1 MLISTNSDLFILC
14 QDLADAPILYLDTE
28 FVGEGRYYPDLG
40 AIQVA
45 TPDLAALIDP
55 IGISNLDPFLDLVA
69 DPEREKVFHAAGQDL
84 AIFYRLM
91 GQAMPTVYDTQIA
104 ASLLGPD
111 EQIAFVNLVERIT
124 GKRLRKEHSFTNWLQ
139 RPLAEGQIDYAL
151 DDVRY
156 LIPIYEAQQQMLSDM
171 GRLEWTDEEFTRLEK
186 DETFAPADPAVLFQ
200 RIRNVDRLHGRTL
213 AVLQELVAWR
223 EETARNENIP
233 TGRIARDEVMVEL
246 ARRPPDDVRQLRNI
260 RGLTP
265 QQADRFGRAMMEA
278 VKDGMKNP
286 PPVLPP
292 RNSFPPA
299 MEPTVDFLFVCL
311 RSLAVE
317 KCVASGV
324 VASRGDMSR
333 LAVQGK
339 DADIPLMRGWRR
351 ENFGEELLATLNGRA
366 TARINPETHE
376 VQLDWTETEAGE

>member
-1 MLISTNSDLFILC
+1 MLIQTNSDLHILC

-45 TPDLAALIDP
+45 TPEIAALIDP
-55 IGISNLDPFLDLVA
+55 IGISNLDPFLDLLA
-69 DPEREKVFHAAGQDL
+69 DPEVEKVFHAAGQDL

-91 GQAMPTVYDTQIA
+91 GEAMQSVNYTQLVA
-104 ASLLGPD
+104 ALLGPD
-111 EQIAFVNLVERIT
+111 EQIAFVNLVERVT

-156 LIPIYEAQQQMLSDM
+156 LIPIYEAQRQRLEEL
-171 GRLEWTDEEFTRLEK
+171 GRLSWAREECARFERDES
-186 DETFAPADPAVLFQ
+186 FAPADPTTLYQ
-200 RIRNVDRLHGRTL
+200 RIRNVDRIHGRTL

-233 TGRIARDEVMVEL
+233 TGRIARDEVLVEL
-246 ARRPPDDVRQLRNI
+246 ARRPPDDTKQLRNI
-260 RGLTP
+260 RGLTS
-265 QQADRFGRAMMEA
+265 QQADKWGRRMIEA
-278 VKDGMKNP
+278 VADGMNNP
-286 PPVLPP
+286 PPPVPS

-317 KCVASGV
+317 KSVAPGM

-333 LAVQGK
+333 LAVQGEE
-339 DADIPLMRGWRR
+339 ADSPLMRGWRR
-351 ENFGEELLATLNGRA
+351 SAFGDDLLGTLEGRA
-366 TARINPETHE
+366 TARILPETRE
-376 VQLDWTETEAGE
+376 VHLEWTARA

>member
-1 MLISTNSDLFILC
+1 MLISTNSDLLILC
-14 QDLADAPILYLDTE
+14 QDLADAPVLYLDTE

-45 TPDLAALIDP
+45 TPDLAALVDP
-55 IGISNLDPFLDLVA
+55 IAISNLDPFLDLLA

-91 GQAMPTVYDTQIA
+91 GQAMQTVYDTQLA
-104 ASLLGPD
+104 AALLGPD
-111 EQIAFVNLVERIT
+111 EQIAFVNLVERVT

-156 LIPIYEAQQQMLSDM
+156 LIPIYEAQQKQLAEM
-171 GRLEWTDEEFTRLEK
+171 GRLEWADEEFTRFER
-186 DETFAPADPAVLFQ
+186 DEAFAPADPTTLFQ

-233 TGRIARDEVMVEL
+233 TGRIARDEVLVEL
-246 ARRPPDDVRQLRNI
+246 ARRPPDDVKQLRNI

-265 QQADRFGRAMMEA
+265 QQADRWGRQMLQA
-278 VKDGMKNP
+278 VRDSMNNP
-286 PPVLPP
+286 PPPVPH

-317 KCVASGV
+317 KSVAPGM

-333 LAVQGK
+333 LAVQGAE
-339 DADIPLMRGWRR
+339 ADIPLMRGWRR
-351 ENFGEELLATLNGRA
+351 ENFGNQLLATLEGRA
-366 TARINPETHE
+366 TARILPNTRE
-376 VQLDWTETEAGE
+376 VHLEWLDERPAA